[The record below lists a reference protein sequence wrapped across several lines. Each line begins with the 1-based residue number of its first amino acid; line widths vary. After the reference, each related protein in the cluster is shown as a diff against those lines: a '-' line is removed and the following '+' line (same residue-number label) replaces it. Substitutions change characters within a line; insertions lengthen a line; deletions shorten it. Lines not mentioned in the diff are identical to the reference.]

1 MQSAIACATPVVG
14 DNHGDQNAKSSAATG
29 SQRSFAP
36 VESYPW
42 DKLTTKL
49 MLHFA
54 DAVWFVG
61 KWLAVPALI
70 LVVLRDVFF
79 TVRVGK
85 ELSIPFGLLVG
96 TVLTG
101 IVKETLSCVG
111 IDFQH
116 SVLPWH
122 LVELGLLFVLLRVQ
136 AAVMEE
142 HSFQAFFAIG
152 GLWQTIRFAVDWKA
166 RKEEPV
172 HEEEN
177 S

>member
-1 MQSAIACATPVVG
+1 MQSVISCASL
-14 DNHGDQNAKSSAATG
+14 DDHGDQNVKSRAATA
-29 SQRSFAP
+29 SQISFAP
-36 VESYPW
+36 IESYPW
-42 DKLTTKL
+42 DKLITKL

-70 LVVLRDVFF
+70 LVALRDVFF
-79 TVRVGK
+79 TVRAAE

-96 TVLTG
+96 TVFTG
-101 IVKETLSCVG
+101 IVKETLSSVG

-122 LVELGLLFVLLRVQ
+122 LLELGLLFVLVRVMVQ
-136 AAVMEE
+136 ES
-142 HSFQAFFAIG
+142 SFQAFFAIG
-152 GLWQTIRFAVDWKA
+152 GLWQTIRFALDWKA
-166 RKEEPV
+166 KKEEPD